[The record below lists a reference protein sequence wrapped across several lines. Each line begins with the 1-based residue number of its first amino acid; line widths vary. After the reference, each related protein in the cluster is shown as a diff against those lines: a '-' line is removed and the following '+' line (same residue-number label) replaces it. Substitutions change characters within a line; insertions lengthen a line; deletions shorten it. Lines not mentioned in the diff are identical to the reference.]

1 MGCEAVD
8 LAGASTLHCPIARS
22 VEDAYRELHLL
33 ATTPPDGVRFYSTAQ
48 ARSYTVDRTAA
59 ADAELES
66 LRQVPERIVT
76 LSDRIKEDEEAA
88 ALLQMEET
96 RRATGRDLTDIL
108 PSSLLAHTGSF
119 MEYRQAIAEVAV
131 ISKEFYSACEEH
143 KKCFKKKP
151 FVGIRIQGAGDE
163 DCNGLYER
171 KEVSGPGPKGFWP
184 ASLNAW
190 KI

>member
-1 MGCEAVD
+1 MRKEATVQVKD
-8 LAGASTLHCPIARS
+8 AQIALKALKK
-22 VEDAYRELHLL
+22 VLQN
-33 ATTPPDGVRFYSTAQ
+33 AQ
-48 ARSYTVDRTAA
+48 RQLAA

-96 RRATGRDLTDIL
+96 RRATGRDRLSEL

-143 KKCFKKKP
+143 RKCFKKSRL
-151 FVGIRIQGAGDE
+151 VGILIEGAGDT
-163 DCNGLYER
+163 DCNGLYVQGSH
-171 KEVSGPGPKGFWP
+171 KLST
-184 ASLNAW
+184 L
-190 KI
+190 

>member
-1 MGCEAVD
+1 MLDRAEKQ
-8 LAGASTLHCPIARS
+8 
-22 VEDAYRELHLL
+22 L
-33 ATTPPDGVRFYSTAQ
+33 AT
-48 ARSYTVDRTAA
+48 
-59 ADAELES
+59 ADAELERLLTVP
-66 LRQVPERIVT
+66 LRVQA
-76 LSDRIKEDEEAA
+76 DEEAA

-96 RRATGRDLTDIL
+96 RRATGRDRLSEL

-143 KKCFKKKP
+143 RKCFRKKP

-171 KEVSGPGPKGFWP
+171 RPVSVQPEGWGSS
-184 ASLNAW
+184 ATAW
-190 KI
+190 KKWSVPPYWYAGPSGRYISG